1 MTIIDKIKPLCILT
15 QGFLLAP
22 LAARADLAPMP
33 PPGYRSYL
41 FEQGYYHVPLN
52 LSALPKPLVL
62 MEVGC
67 LVLFVVF
74 WLLSLKRKRIVK
86 ISFRTVSSFLL
97 IVVGILAYHTV
108 ISCNV
113 LWKEQRK
120 HVENL
125 GRLSSDIEYQ
135 DSAAHRK
142 KYDKYCMKQY
152 EKLSRGDFD
161 GYHVLQRAPLPREDA
176 PDKVKEAYKKLR
188 DRAWADYTEQKQRQ
202 RKNRFEYGGLEG
214 RGE

>member
-1 MTIIDKIKPLCILT
+1 MKHINRILLVAT
-15 QGFLLAP
+15 AVLAP

-33 PPGYRSYL
+33 PPGYQSFL
-41 FEQGYYHVPLN
+41 FEQGYFHTPLN

-86 ISFRTVSSFLL
+86 ISFRTVSVFLL

-108 ISCNV
+108 NSCNV

-120 HVENL
+120 HIEIL
-125 GRLSSDIEYQ
+125 GHSATDIEYR

-161 GYHVLQRAPLPREDA
+161 GYHVLQSAPLPRKDA

-188 DRAWADYTEQKQRQ
+188 DRAWADYTEQKRRQ
-202 RKNRFEYGGLEG
+202 RMDRFEHGGRE
-214 RGE
+214 